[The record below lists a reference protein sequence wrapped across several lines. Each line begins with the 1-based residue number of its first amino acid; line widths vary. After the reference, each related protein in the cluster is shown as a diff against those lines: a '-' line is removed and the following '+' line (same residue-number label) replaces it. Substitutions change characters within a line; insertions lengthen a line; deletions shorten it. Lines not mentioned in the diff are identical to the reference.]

1 MSQRSFIQSM
11 LFKGALMCE
20 PDSSSCYLDTQVW
33 AIFHLGTTYP
43 WIMLSAVW
51 SIKICVKFLSIVD
64 YSPNAYKDLFSQ
76 IPKSWTP
83 YLYHSNSLSPSFFL
97 SKSPWPRW
105 HGLLISVNKTVEFG
119 IRNLAFGDLVLLQ
132 EVKFQGSNQRKIY
145 FLSLAVGQVNC
156 WNTWCSVVWMYNNLI
171 DSLIL
176 WRLS

>member
-1 MSQRSFIQSM
+1 MNQ
-11 LFKGALMCE
+11 
-20 PDSSSCYLDTQVW
+20 TQVPVIW
-33 AIFHLGTTYP
+33 TLKYGPFFTLGQH
-43 WIMLSAVW
+43 IRGSCFLLSGLSRSVW
-51 SIKICVKFLSIVD
+51 KFLSIVD

-119 IRNLAFGDLVLLQ
+119 IKSLAFGDLVLLQ